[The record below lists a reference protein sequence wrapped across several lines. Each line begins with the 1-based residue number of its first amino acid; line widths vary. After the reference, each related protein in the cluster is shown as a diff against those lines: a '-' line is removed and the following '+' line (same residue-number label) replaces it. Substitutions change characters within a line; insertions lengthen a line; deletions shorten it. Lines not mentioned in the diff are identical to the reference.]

1 MAYLADRA
9 TAMGTGMSFFLPAL
23 FFSAAAAAGIYACS
37 GRGRLPV
44 LLLFLLAGFFRMEAS
59 LVREPEELL
68 LEREGAAYGAGVRGT
83 VSQAEEKDGAVILVL
98 SGGDIGGE
106 PVSGKIRVRAAAE
119 DCSRLPEAGDTVLA
133 EGKLSLFPEA
143 SNPGQFDMR
152 TYYRGLGIRYSL
164 LADRLSAVPSGKE
177 RAPVDRMAG
186 KLRAFFG
193 RCFTE
198 ICPEED
204 AAIYRALLLGDRSG
218 LPEELQ
224 ELFRDGGIS
233 HILAV
238 SGLHV
243 SLIGLTF
250 YGALRTAGAGYG
262 CAGFM
267 TMVLLML
274 YGTVT
279 GFGPSVFRAVF
290 MVLCRLAAA
299 VPGRG
304 YDLLSAWGLA
314 LLIAAAHSPWMLFSS
329 GLQLSFGA
337 VLAIGVLSDLETR
350 RKKERLLSGGEEGRR
365 IPEALRTGLFIQ
377 LWTMPLILRHYFTLP
392 AAAALLNLVV
402 IPLLAYAA
410 GSGIFAAG
418 LYALSAGLA
427 RCGIPGLSAHILSAA
442 GIAVGPGHYIFA
454 LYRLLCEAAGRL
466 PVTGIT
472 PGQPGLL
479 RIALFYGLLF
489 SVFCVQI
496 PKDSETLGRWRVL
509 AAVLLLLCHPVRG
522 LHVWFLDVGQ
532 GDGVFLQTREAAIL
546 SDCGSSQESALGEMR
561 LGPFLKSRGVTHL
574 DYILVSHGDEDHI
587 SGIRWLLAE
596 EEDIRA
602 DILVLPE
609 SGQDDAACRELE
621 NLAARRGMRTVRMK
635 AGDFLRCGELRLSC
649 LAPPPG
655 YRGNPDDRNAD
666 SLVFLA
672 DYRKFRMLL
681 TGDIGFP
688 EEEGILKR
696 AGSPC
701 APVSVLKTAHHGSKT
716 STSEAFLRHF
726 PPRLAVISCGKG
738 NVYGHPDPETL
749 RRLRESGAGILCTE
763 WSGAVHI
770 WTNGSRMRYTE
781 YRKTRQSAGNPAQD
795 PGEETGK

>member
-23 FFSAAAAAGIYACS
+23 FFLAAAAAGIYFFS

-44 LLLFLLAGFFRMEAS
+44 LILVLLAGILRMEAA
-59 LVREPEELL
+59 LVREPEELY
-68 LEREGAAYGAGVRGT
+68 LEREGAEYGAQVRGT
-83 VSQAEEKDGAVILVL
+83 AARAEEKDGALILVL
-98 SGGDIGGE
+98 SDGHIGGT
-106 PVSGKIRVRAAAE
+106 PVSGKIRVRAKAE
-119 DCSRLPEAGDTVLA
+119 DCGRFPEAGDTVRA
-133 EGKLSLFPEA
+133 SGKLTLFPEA

-152 TYYRGLGIRYSL
+152 SYYRGLGIRYSL
-164 LADRLSAVPSGKE
+164 LADSLETDPAGNRQ
-177 RAPVDRMAG
+177 APVNRMAG
-186 KLRAFFG
+186 KLRSFVG

-204 AAIYRALLLGDRSG
+204 AAVYRALLLGDRSG
-218 LPEELQ
+218 LSEDLQ

-262 CAGFM
+262 YAGFM

-314 LLIAAAHSPWMLFSS
+314 LLIATAHSPWMLFSS

-350 RKKERLLSGGEEGRR
+350 RKKERLLSGEEEGRR

-392 AAAALLNLVV
+392 AAAAVLNLVV

-418 LYALSAGLA
+418 LYALSAGIS
-427 RCGIPGLSAHILSAA
+427 RFGVPGLAARILSAA
-442 GIAVGPGHYIFA
+442 GVAVGPGHYIFA
-454 LYRLLCEAAGRL
+454 FYRFLCETAGRL

-472 PGQPGLL
+472 PGQPGLF
-479 RIALFYGLLF
+479 RIVLFYELLF
-489 SVFCVQI
+489 SVFCVRI
-496 PKDSETLGRWRVL
+496 PKDSEALGRWRVL
-509 AAVLLLLCHPVRG
+509 AAILLLLCRPVRG

-532 GDGVFLQTREAAIL
+532 GDGVFLQTREASIL

-561 LGPFLKSRGVTHL
+561 LGPFLKSQGVTHL

-602 DILVLPE
+602 DVLVLPE
-609 SGQDDAACRELE
+609 SSPEDAVYTDLE

-635 AGDFLRCGELRLSC
+635 AGDSLRSGKLRLSC

-655 YRGNPDDRNAD
+655 YPADPGDRNAH

-672 DYRKFRMLL
+672 EYRKFRMLL

-688 EEEGILKR
+688 EEEALLKR
-696 AGSPC
+696 TGNRRM
-701 APVSVLKTAHHGSKT
+701 PVSVLKTAHHGSQT
-716 STSEAFLRHF
+716 STSEAFLRCY

-738 NVYGHPDPETL
+738 NAYGHPAPETL
-749 RRLRESGAGILCTE
+749 SRLRESGAGIFCTE

-781 YRKTRQSAGNPAQD
+781 YRKTRQGAGNPAQE